1 MTSHGKQTEVRIRH
15 AEGSH
20 GGESDSTESR
30 GLQNPLLSQREE
42 TMHSPKRTESDW
54 QGLVCEVRAV
64 THLLSSRL
72 HMGLADSASRKH
84 RDISVFSRCGVI
96 VSIFSWSVLLVFSR
110 DVCVFAM
117 CSPCSISF
125 YFVFSLFSGDFTRRT
140 VL

>member
-1 MTSHGKQTEVRIRH
+1 MASHGKQTEARIRH

-20 GGESDSTESR
+20 GGERDSTESR
-30 GLQNPLLSQREE
+30 GLQNPLLSQRED

-64 THLLSSRL
+64 THLLSSLL
-72 HMGLADSASRKH
+72 HMGLVRLENIARFLCF
-84 RDISVFSRCGVI
+84 RDVLSLFLSFLGVFSLCFREMFVFSRCA
-96 VSIFSWSVLLVFSR
+96 LLV
-110 DVCVFAM
+110 
-117 CSPCSISF
+117 SISF